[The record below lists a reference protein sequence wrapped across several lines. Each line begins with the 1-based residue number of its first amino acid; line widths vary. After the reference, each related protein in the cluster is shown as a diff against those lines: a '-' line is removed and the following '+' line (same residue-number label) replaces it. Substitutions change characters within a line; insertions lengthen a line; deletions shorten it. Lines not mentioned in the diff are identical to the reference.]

1 MSYKVDNAVIMAAG
15 ASSRFAPLSYEMPKS
30 LISVRGEVLIERQIR
45 QLKEAGIDDIIIV
58 TGYMKHSFEY
68 LREKFGVTIVEND
81 AYNVR
86 NNNSTIYAVRD
97 LLRNTYICSSDNY
110 FTADPFEAEVDDSY
124 YAALYAD
131 GKTNEW
137 CMTEGSDGY
146 VNGVTVGGENSW
158 YMLGHTFWN
167 EDFSKEFVDV
177 LTREYDR
184 PETADKL
191 WEAIYAEHHDRLKMK
206 IRRYKDS
213 DIFEFDCLD
222 ELREFDS
229 SYIED
234 TRSAIIKSIAE
245 KEGCRE
251 SDIRGIKTVKGAG
264 STEACGF
271 LFTLGGCEYKYDYKN
286 KEWRKIH

>member
-131 GKTNEW
+131 G
-137 CMTEGSDGY
+137 
-146 VNGVTVGGENSW
+146 NGVTVGGENSW

-191 WEAIYAEHHDRLKMK
+191 WEAIYAEHLDRLKMK

-271 LFTLGGCEYKYDYKN
+271 LFTLGGCEYKYDYQN